1 MLPRVLEPEVM
12 DTAEEARDYDAMD
25 HAAVNRAFVADFL
38 AVWNGGNP
46 ILDVGTGTAQIPIEL
61 CRQSASAEV
70 LAIDLA
76 ENMLAR
82 VLEPEVMDTPQE
94 ALDYDTMDHS
104 AVNRVFVDDL
114 LAVRPTPGD
123 VLDLGTGTALI
134 PVELCQRE
142 PTCRVMAVDAA
153 VSMLELARYNVGSTD
168 RIQLAKVDA
177 KQLGYED
184 GMFDTVMS
192 NSIIHH
198 IPEPL
203 AVLAEAVRVTKPGGM
218 LFFRDLLRPEDM
230 ATLQQLVDIYAA
242 RANEHQRKMFGESLH
257 AALTLEEIRDLVAS
271 LGFEREGVRATSD
284 RHWTWVAAKPT

>member
-1 MLPRVLEPEVM
+1 MLSR
-12 DTAEEARDYDAMD
+12 
-25 HAAVNRAFVADFL
+25 
-38 AVWNGGNP
+38 
-46 ILDVGTGTAQIPIEL
+46 I
-61 CRQSASAEV
+61 
-70 LAIDLA
+70 
-76 ENMLAR
+76 
-82 VLEPEVMDTPQE
+82 LEPEVMDTPQE

-104 AVNRVFVDDL
+104 AVNRIFVDEL
-114 LAVRPTPGD
+114 LAVRPQPGD

-134 PVELCQRE
+134 PVELCRRE

-203 AVLAEAVRVTKPGGM
+203 AVLAEAVRVTKPGGL

-230 ATLQQLVDIYAA
+230 ATLQQLVDTYAA
-242 RANEHQRKMFGESLH
+242 GANEHQRKMFGESLH
-257 AALTLEEIRDLVAS
+257 AALTLQEVRDLIQS
-271 LGFEREGVRATSD
+271 LGFPRESVKATSD
-284 RHWTWVAAKPT
+284 RHWTWVGHR